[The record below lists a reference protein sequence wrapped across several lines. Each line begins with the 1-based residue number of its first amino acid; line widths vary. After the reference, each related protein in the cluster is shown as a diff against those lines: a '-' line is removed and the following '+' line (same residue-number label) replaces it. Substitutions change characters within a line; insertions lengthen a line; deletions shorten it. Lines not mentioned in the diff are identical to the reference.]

1 MHSIAGENRNE
12 GTTRAPKRP
21 IITNHIHAGNKLIN
35 LIFPSTSPYPHP
47 FLSYSNMTNGYE
59 TDDTQ
64 NSSKR
69 RRRGDDVDA
78 ASTTPPPQ
86 GGQNNNP
93 DEDDIPTTPFVSGE
107 AVFSSYVESL
117 DDELRS
123 LFRKHAH
130 AVLQAFASH
139 YNANAKFE
147 KERDDDGFVPQS
159 CRHVLTLQPK
169 AVVQKDDRFS
179 DLLRE
184 TDEVVREAELLMK
197 KQFMKCRGM
206 NVESLHFDIAR
217 NFAIA
222 LPEIA
227 KLQLASDD
235 MSEVSPHLIV
245 ADLLTNQKESI
256 LSFLGVTEDKLSQ
269 LYCEAHGLD
278 NFPTPSDPP
287 LFVDPS
293 LAVQP
298 MASALRGRSGREVI
312 NPYAQ
317 RGGSGRRSPVTPATT
332 QRQQNAPES
341 ALQGVH
347 LDRERLTTIANMDQG
362 IFTQASTNEF
372 SYGGGEEAKSTDA
385 DATNTTASRRSVGF
399 VGEGE
404 RTNDGAS
411 ATINDGGEE
420 NINNRDET
428 MNEETEDG
436 GDAGRQQQ
444 QQPPHAQNVTPLAQ
458 QNVFQ
463 TAANMQRR
471 ERLKKVHH
479 KMVRYVDNLFV
490 RPRIEY
496 RRRVDRNA
504 QRMRV
509 KIAEKE
515 LKKVSMA
522 DKVADAVQKEGST
535 TPRTIKVLIT
545 DGIEKA
551 MEKKSKGQ
559 NSKPSPSSKTLG
571 GPNSKGAPVKKRNLL
586 LRPRRIPT
594 RTLQKEVRPEAEA
607 TPPRETTPRGPGR
620 APKTDHKGA
629 ARARKPRKG
638 G

>member
-1 MHSIAGENRNE
+1 
-12 GTTRAPKRP
+12 
-21 IITNHIHAGNKLIN
+21 
-35 LIFPSTSPYPHP
+35 
-47 FLSYSNMTNGYE
+47 MTNGYE

-436 GDAGRQQQ
+436 GDTRRQQQ

-463 TAANMQRR
+463 TAANMQHR

-559 NSKPSPSSKTLG
+559 NSKPSPSSKNSG
-571 GPNSKGAPVKKRNLL
+571 GAQQQGGARQKKKSPASSKKNSNKNTSKRGSARGRSNATEGNDSKRTRSSSKNRPQGSSARSKTKKGRVKGASTKN
-586 LRPRRIPT
+586 
-594 RTLQKEVRPEAEA
+594 
-607 TPPRETTPRGPGR
+607 
-620 APKTDHKGA
+620 
-629 ARARKPRKG
+629 
-638 G
+638 